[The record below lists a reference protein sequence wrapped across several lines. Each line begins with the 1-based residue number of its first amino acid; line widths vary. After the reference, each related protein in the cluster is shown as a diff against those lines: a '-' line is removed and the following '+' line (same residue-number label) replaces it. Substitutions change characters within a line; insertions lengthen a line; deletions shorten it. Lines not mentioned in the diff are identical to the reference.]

1 MAQPEII
8 CLGEALIDILPAV
21 YGSSIVATGEMK
33 MAAGGAPA
41 NVAVGL
47 ARLGTHSGFI
57 GRVGDDFFGY
67 HLKEILDTNGVDTSH
82 LIMDPR
88 IHTGLAFVSWDEHGD
103 ANYLFYRQPSADTM
117 LQPEDIDHAFL
128 AGAKVLQFGSLLL
141 ATEPSASATF
151 HALQAATQA
160 GLLLSY
166 DLNLRLTNWPDEDAA
181 RISVNQPIGFAN
193 IMKLNRHELGFLTGE
208 TDPEAG
214 TARLWQDQFRLVVI
228 TMDKSGCFY
237 RTANSHGFVP
247 SRPVQAVDTVGAGDG
262 FMAGLLDGLRRA
274 NFAFDDG
281 SVQMAC
287 RQAVAVGALTV
298 SKPGGIPAMPYRQEV
313 DAFEVCG

>member
-8 CLGEALIDILPAV
+8 CLGEALIDILPTV

-47 ARLGTHSGFI
+47 ARLGTRSGFI

-67 HLKEILDTNGVDTSH
+67 HLKEILEANGVDTSH
-82 LIMDPR
+82 LIMDPL
-88 IHTGLAFVSWDEHGD
+88 IHTGLAFVSWNEIGD

-117 LQPEDIDHAFL
+117 LQPEDIDLAYL

-151 HALQAATQA
+151 HALQVAAKA

-166 DLNLRLTNWPDEDAA
+166 DLNLRLSNWPHEEAA
-181 RISVNQPIGFAN
+181 LSAVNKPLGFAN
-193 IMKLNRHELGFLTGE
+193 IIKLNRHELGFLTGE
-208 TDPEAG
+208 TDPEVG
-214 TARLWQDQFRLVVI
+214 TARLWQDHFRLVVI

-247 SRPVQAVDTVGAGDG
+247 SRPVRAVDTVGAGDG
-262 FMAGLLDGLRRA
+262 FMAGVLDGLRRA
-274 NFAFDDG
+274 NFSFDDT

-313 DAFEVCG
+313 DAFGI

>member
-1 MAQPEII
+1 MVQPEIV
-8 CLGEALIDILPAV
+8 CLGEALIDILPMV
-21 YGSSIVATGEMK
+21 YGGNIVATGEMK

-47 ARLGTHSGFI
+47 ARLGTKSGFL
-57 GRVGDDFFGY
+57 GRVGDDFFGH
-67 HLKEILDTNGVDTSH
+67 HLKEVLDANGVDTSH

-88 IHTGLAFVSWDEHGD
+88 IHTGLAFVNWDSLGD
-103 ANYLFYRQPSADTM
+103 ANYLFYRQPSADT
-117 LQPEDIDHAFL
+117 LLAPEDIDQNYL

-151 HALQAATQA
+151 RALKIATEA

-166 DLNLRLTNWPDEDAA
+166 DLNLRLSNWPDEDHA
-181 RISVNQPIGFAN
+181 RTTVNQPLAYAN
-193 IMKLNRHELGFLTGE
+193 IIKLNRHELGFLTGE
-208 TDPEAG
+208 TDPEVG
-214 TARLWQDQFRLVVI
+214 TARLWQAHFKLIVV

-237 RTANSHGFVP
+237 RTPDSHGFVP

-262 FMAGLLDGLRRA
+262 FMAGVLDGLRRA
-274 NFAFDDG
+274 DFAFDDQ
-281 SVQMAC
+281 SVQLAC

-298 SKPGGIPAMPYRQEV
+298 SKPGGIPAMPFRQEV
-313 DAFEVCG
+313 DTFGI